1 MLEKKYVSEGFP
13 LPDSQQNYGVG
24 KVMKSTKL
32 EVVMG
37 GAKWS
42 QRSLPILESL
52 YELSVTPQF
61 PYLKKPSHRQK
72 FSDHVTYDTTSLTP
86 HMTGHR
92 DYIEIPFSIEKNA
105 WHIKQYINFL
115 K

>member
-42 QRSLPILESL
+42 
-52 YELSVTPQF
+52 
-61 PYLKKPSHRQK
+61 
-72 FSDHVTYDTTSLTP
+72 
-86 HMTGHR
+86 
-92 DYIEIPFSIEKNA
+92 
-105 WHIKQYINFL
+105 
-115 K
+115 